1 MNVVISKSDRAD
13 KKLKAMV
20 DGKTI
25 HFGSSAHEDYR
36 IHKDG
41 DRKQRYINRHKKNE
55 TWGADGVETAGFWS
69 KHVLWN
75 KRTSQASVDDINKRF
90 KNKCKNK
97 NEIYL

>member
-1 MNVVISKSDRAD
+1 MNIVVSKSDRAD

-41 DRKQRYINRHKKNE
+41 DRKQRCINRHKKNE

-69 KHVLWN
+69 KSMFSGISQHYKQVLMILTN
-75 KRTSQASVDDINKRF
+75 DKKM
-90 KNKCKNK
+90 
-97 NEIYL
+97 